1 MKEGDHVHTAKRLTT
16 ENRLTGAVA
25 PTTVDRTGQQR
36 PLGKVY
42 RLILSYEPKQNAAIQ
57 DEIDETILQTD
68 NVQSVIG

>member
-1 MKEGDHVHTAKRLTT
+1 MEEGSHVHTTKRPTT
-16 ENRLTGAVA
+16 EKGLTGVGV
-25 PTTVDRTGQQR
+25 PTTVDRTRQR

-57 DEIDETILQTD
+57 DEIDEAILQTD